1 MVPNDL
7 KHAFRMLARNPGY
20 TLAAV
25 AALALGI
32 GANTA
37 IFSVINTV
45 LLKPLTYPDPD
56 RIVQLM
62 NTSPNGTYAWASIP
76 NFSNW
81 RDQTSVLE
89 DVAAFDQGGSAMN
102 ITGAYPEQLR
112 AASVTADYFRLFGA
126 RFVYGRGFTPDEDRP
141 HAARNIVLS
150 YALWQRRFAADPG
163 IVGKTVDLS
172 GEPYVIIGVTAP
184 DYRTDPV
191 VDAWVAFRFDMN
203 STDQGHYFFVAG
215 RLKPGVTLER
225 ANAQLKLAFDEF
237 RRKYPLVN
245 SKWSFGAKRLQDQV
259 VGDARISLMV
269 LAGAVSFVLLIACA
283 NVANLLLARAAGR
296 KREIALRTALGA
308 GRGRVVRQL
317 LTESVVLF
325 LAGGL
330 VGLALGVTGV
340 HALLALSPGDIPRI
354 GENGSAVSLDWRVF
368 AFTVCISLVT
378 GIVFGLIPALGVSRA
393 DLNSGLKESGNRSG
407 TGVRHN
413 ITRSVLVIGEM
424 ALSIVLLIG
433 AALLIRTFVALRTVD
448 PGFNPHNVLTMS
460 ISLSGP
466 QFQRSAGVG
475 DVVKKATER
484 VQALPGVVT
493 AAGSCC
499 LPLLGGYGMPFII
512 AGRPLPNGQ
521 ISHGGGAWV
530 SASPGYFETF
540 QIPIRR
546 GRSFNVHDD
555 SAAPAVVIINQAMAR
570 KFWSEGDPLADRLII
585 GKGIGPASEDV
596 PRQIVGIVG
605 DVHDGGLNRDPQP
618 TVYVPLAQIPDHTT
632 AMNSRVGQMMFVT
645 RTQVDP
651 RRLSRAVEKELQR
664 ATGGLAVG
672 LPMGRVRLMDDVL
685 LLSTARADFD
695 MLLLTIFGVSA
706 LLLAAIGIYGL
717 SAYSVHQRTSEIG
730 IRMALGA
737 TASDVRWMV
746 LMQGMRL
753 VWIGTAI
760 GLMGAFGLS
769 RVIGSFLF
777 GVKALDPAVY
787 ATVPVLLSAVALFAV
802 WFPARRATRIA
813 PSEALRYE

>member
-269 LAGAVSFVLLIACA
+269 LAGAVSFVLLIAG
-283 NVANLLLARAAGR
+283 ARRRQEAGDRASHSARCGTRARRPATADGERSSFSRGRPGGIGARRDRRACAAGAESR
-296 KREIALRTALGA
+296 RYSADRRE
-308 GRGRVVRQL
+308 RVSRV
-317 LTESVVLF
+317 
-325 LAGGL
+325 
-330 VGLALGVTGV
+330 VGLAGL
-340 HALLALSPGDIPRI
+340 RI
-354 GENGSAVSLDWRVF
+354 HSLYF
-368 AFTVCISLVT
+368 ARHRHRLRID
-378 GIVFGLIPALGVSRA
+378 P
-393 DLNSGLKESGNRSG
+393 RSG
-407 TGVRHN
+407 
-413 ITRSVLVIGEM
+413 
-424 ALSIVLLIG
+424 
-433 AALLIRTFVALRTVD
+433 
-448 PGFNPHNVLTMS
+448 
-460 ISLSGP
+460 
-466 QFQRSAGVG
+466 
-475 DVVKKATER
+475 
-484 VQALPGVVT
+484 
-493 AAGSCC
+493 
-499 LPLLGGYGMPFII
+499 
-512 AGRPLPNGQ
+512 
-521 ISHGGGAWV
+521 
-530 SASPGYFETF
+530 
-540 QIPIRR
+540 
-546 GRSFNVHDD
+546 
-555 SAAPAVVIINQAMAR
+555 
-570 KFWSEGDPLADRLII
+570 
-585 GKGIGPASEDV
+585 
-596 PRQIVGIVG
+596 
-605 DVHDGGLNRDPQP
+605 
-618 TVYVPLAQIPDHTT
+618 
-632 AMNSRVGQMMFVT
+632 
-645 RTQVDP
+645 
-651 RRLSRAVEKELQR
+651 RLSRGPEFRLEGIGQ
-664 ATGGLAVG
+664 
-672 LPMGRVRLMDDVL
+672 PVRNRG
-685 LLSTARADFD
+685 STQ
-695 MLLLTIFGVSA
+695 
-706 LLLAAIGIYGL
+706 
-717 SAYSVHQRTSEIG
+717 HHP
-730 IRMALGA
+730 
-737 TASDVRWMV
+737 
-746 LMQGMRL
+746 
-753 VWIGTAI
+753 
-760 GLMGAFGLS
+760 
-769 RVIGSFLF
+769 IGS
-777 GVKALDPAVY
+777 GD
-787 ATVPVLLSAVALFAV
+787 
-802 WFPARRATRIA
+802 R
-813 PSEALRYE
+813 

>member
-1 MVPNDL
+1 VVPNDL
-7 KHAFRMLARNPGY
+7 RHAFRMLARNPGY

-32 GANTA
+32 GANSA

-45 LLKPLTYPDPD
+45 LLKPLTYPEPD
-56 RIVQLM
+56 RIAQLM
-62 NTSPNGTYAWASIP
+62 NTNPNGTYAWASIP

-89 DVAAFDQGGSAMN
+89 HVAAFDQGGSAMN
-102 ITGAYPEQLR
+102 ITGAYPEQVR
-112 AASVTADYFRLFGA
+112 AARVTADYFRLFGV

-141 HAARNIVLS
+141 HAGRTVVLS
-150 YALWQRRFAADPG
+150 YALWQRRFAADPS

-172 GEPYVIIGVTAP
+172 GEPYVIIGVTAQ

-191 VDAWVAFRFDMN
+191 VDAWVAFQFDMS

-245 SKWSFGAKRLQDQV
+245 SKWSFGATRLQDQV
-259 VGDARISLMV
+259 VGDARTSLMV

-283 NVANLLLARAAGR
+283 NVANLLLARAAAR
-296 KREIALRTALGA
+296 KREIAIRTALGA
-308 GRGRVVRQL
+308 GRWRIIRQL
-317 LTESVVLF
+317 LTESIVLF

-330 VGLALGVTGV
+330 AGLALGATGV
-340 HALLALSPGDIPRI
+340 RALLALSPGDIPRI
-354 GENGSAVSLDWRVF
+354 GESGEAVSLDWRVF
-368 AFTVCISLVT
+368 AFTVCISLLT
-378 GIVFGLIPALGVSRA
+378 GVVFGLIPALGVSRA
-393 DLNSGLKESGNRSG
+393 DLNLGLKESGSRSG

-413 ITRSVLVIGEM
+413 ITRSVLVISEM
-424 ALSIVLLIG
+424 ALSVVLLIG
-433 AALLIRTFVALRTVD
+433 AALLIRTFVALHTVD

-466 QFQRSAGVG
+466 QFQKSASVG
-475 DVVKKATER
+475 EVVKNATER

-512 AGRPLPNGQ
+512 AGRPLLNGE
-521 ISHGGGAWV
+521 ISHGGGVWV

-540 QIPIRR
+540 QIPVRR

-555 SAAPAVVIINQAMAR
+555 SGAPAVVIINQAMAR
-570 KFWSEGDPLADRLII
+570 KFWPKGDPLADRLII

-596 PRQIVGIVG
+596 TRRIVGIVG
-605 DVHDGGLNRDPQP
+605 DVHDGGLNHDPQP
-618 TVYVPLAQIPDHTT
+618 TVYVPLAQIPDNTT
-632 AMNSRVGQMMFVT
+632 ALNSRVGQMMFVA

-651 RRLSRAVEKELQR
+651 HTLSRAVEKELQR
-664 ATGGLAVG
+664 ATGELPVG
-672 LPMGRVRLMDDVL
+672 LPLGRVRSMDDVL
-685 LLSTARADFD
+685 ILSTARAAFD
-695 MLLLTIFGVSA
+695 MLLLTIFGVFA

-717 SAYSVHQRTSEIG
+717 SAYSVQQRTSEIG

-737 TASDVRWMV
+737 TTYDVRWMV

-753 VWIGTAI
+753 VWVGAAI
-760 GLMGAFGLS
+760 GLVGAFGLS
-769 RVIGSFLF
+769 RVIASFLF

-787 ATVPVLLSAVALFAV
+787 ATVPVLLSAVALFAI